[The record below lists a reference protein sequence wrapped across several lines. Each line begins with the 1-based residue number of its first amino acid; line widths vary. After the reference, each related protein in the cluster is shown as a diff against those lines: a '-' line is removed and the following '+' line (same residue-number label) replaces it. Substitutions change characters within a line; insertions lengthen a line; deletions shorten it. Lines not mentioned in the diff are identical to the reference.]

1 MAIAGTY
8 EAVCVFCASSDA
20 VDPVYVDAAKEL
32 GGLLPRVTPEIVYG
46 GAALGLMREVAQAA
60 REAGCRV
67 CGVIPEMLVAAGI
80 ANEEADDLVVTEDMA
95 DRKAVMNSRSGAFVA
110 LPGGLGTL
118 EELLE
123 MMTLKQLGYHDK
135 PIVVLNTAGFYDALG
150 ALLENL
156 IAARFA
162 KEDLRNLYILADS
175 PEEAIHALERYEAP
189 QLERKWF

>member
-1 MAIAGTY
+1 MATAGTY
-8 EAVCVFCASSDA
+8 EAVCVFCSSSDA
-20 VDPVYVDAAKEL
+20 VDPVYVRAAKEL
-32 GGLLPRVTPEIVYG
+32 GGLLPRVTPEMVYG
-46 GAALGLMREVAQAA
+46 GAAVGLMREVAHEA

-67 CGVIPEMLVAAGI
+67 CGVIPERLVAAGI
-80 ANEEADDLVVTEDMA
+80 ATEEADDLVVTDDLA
-95 DRKAVMNSRSGAFVA
+95 GRKAAMNSRSGAFVA

-135 PIVVLNTAGFYDALG
+135 PIVVLNTAGFYDALK
-150 ALLENL
+150 ALFENL
-156 IAARFA
+156 ILARFA

-175 PEEAIHALERYEAP
+175 PEEAIHALKRYEAP

>member
-8 EAVCVFCASSDA
+8 EAVCVFCSSSDA
-20 VDPVYVDAAKEL
+20 VDPVYVQAARDL
-32 GGLLPRVTPEIVYG
+32 GGLLPRVTSELVYG
-46 GAALGLMREVAQAA
+46 GTSVGLMREVAQTA

-67 CGVIPEMLVAAGI
+67 CGVIPETLVAAGI
-80 ANEEADDLVVTEDMA
+80 AEEETDDLVVTEDMA
-95 DRKAVMNSRSGAFVA
+95 DRKAIMNSRSGAFVA

-123 MMTLKQLGYHDK
+123 MMTLKQLKYHDK
-135 PIVVLNTAGFYDALG
+135 PIVALNTAGFYDALG

-162 KEDLRNLYILADS
+162 KEDLRDLYIRADS
-175 PEEAIHALERYEAP
+175 PEEAIDALARYEAP

>member
-1 MAIAGTY
+1 MAMGEAY
-8 EAVCVFCASSDA
+8 EAVCVFCSSSDA
-20 VDPVYVDAAKEL
+20 VAPVYVHAAREL
-32 GGLLPRVTPEIVYG
+32 GGLLARLTPEMVYG
-46 GAALGLMREVAQAA
+46 GTSVGLMREVAQAA

-67 CGVIPEMLVAAGI
+67 CGVIPQTLVAAGI
-80 ANEEADDLVVTEDMA
+80 ANEEADDLVVTESLA
-95 DRKAVMNSRSGAFVA
+95 ERKAVMNSRSGAFVA

-135 PIVVLNTAGFYDALG
+135 PIVALNTAGFYDALD
-150 ALLENL
+150 ALFQNL

-162 KEDLRNLYILADS
+162 KDDLRNLYILADS
-175 PEEAIHALERYEAP
+175 PEEAVHALEWYEAP